1 MVRDHC
7 TPLILISIIMEAKD
21 IIQQTKQQ
29 DIHSWTET
37 ADGTRLHRY
46 FPVYITFKEGDNYYK
61 YSIHRSERARVSHMI
76 VCDRYWSDR
85 DIYICSGSLQRY
97 SLYESEAKF
106 EEAIKRVVARANKGI
121 PVEELD

>member
-1 MVRDHC
+1 
-7 TPLILISIIMEAKD
+7 MEAKD

-29 DIHSWTET
+29 DIHSWTEN
-37 ADGTRLHRY
+37 ADGTEVPC
-46 FPVYITFKEGDNYYK
+46 FIPVYITFKEGDRYYK
-61 YSIHRSERARVSHMI
+61 YSIHRSSRHGISHMI
-76 VCDRYWSDR
+76 LCDRYWSMQDMY
-85 DIYICSGSLQRY
+85 DFSPIGQRA